1 MKESF
6 EVFITPEAF
15 ERMKTPSPET
25 AKLLAALNRILQ
37 GIEPE
42 KRTGDYF
49 DYGVQNSKVA
59 LSVYWARMPQRSHI
73 ILLYEV
79 TGSGIATMILA
90 SSFERRLETAIRFEM
105 C

>member
-15 ERMKTPSPET
+15 ELMKTPSPET
-25 AKLLAALNRILQ
+25 AKLLAALNRILK
-37 GIEPE
+37 GITPS

-49 DYGVQNSKVA
+49 DYGVEGSRVA
-59 LSVYWARMPQRSHI
+59 LSVYWARMPQNSHI
-73 ILLYEV
+73 VLLYEV
-79 TGSGIATMILA
+79 AGSGIATMILA
-90 SSFERRLETAIRFEM
+90 SSFEKRLETALRFEM